1 MPPES
6 STSRGLFIT
15 FEGIDC
21 CGKSTQ
27 LKLVKKYLESKGYSV
42 VTLREPGS
50 TTLSEK
56 VRSLLLN
63 KKMKIDPYPELLLYL
78 TARGQLVSEKI
89 IPALKKNRIILC
101 DRFHDSTVAYQG
113 YGRRMDFDLI
123 EKIRKR
129 IAGKIKPNLTFVYDI
144 SPKTSLSRRKRSAD
158 RLESEK
164 EEFFRRVRSGF
175 RRIAAN
181 EPRRVKLINGEQT
194 PAKVFAQSGKE
205 LDKALDKFSKSND
218 S

>member
-1 MPPES
+1 MPTKS
-6 STSRGLFIT
+6 SKSRGLFIT

-27 LKLVKKYLESKGYSV
+27 LKLVKKYLESQGHSV

-63 KKMKIDPYPELLLYL
+63 KKIKIDPYPELLLYL

-123 EKIRKR
+123 EKIRRR
-129 IAGKIKPNLTFVYDI
+129 ITGKIKPNLTFVYDI
-144 SPKTSLSRRKRSAD
+144 SPKTSLSRRKRFAD

-194 PAKVFAQSGKE
+194 PAEVFAQSGKE
-205 LDKALDKFSKSND
+205 LDKALAKFSKSND

>member
-1 MPPES
+1 MPS
-6 STSRGLFIT
+6 KSARSCGLFIT

-27 LKLVKKYLESKGYSV
+27 LNRVKKYLESKRYSV

-50 TTLSEK
+50 TPLSEK
-56 VRSLLLN
+56 IRSLLLN

-78 TARGQLVSEKI
+78 AARGQLVSEKI
-89 IPALKKNRIILC
+89 ISALKKNRIVLC

-113 YGRRMDFDLI
+113 YGRRMDLDLI

-129 IAGKIKPNLTFVYDI
+129 IAGKVKPNLTFVYDI
-144 SPKTSLSRRKRSAD
+144 SPKTSLTRRKRSAD

-175 RRIAAN
+175 RQIAAN

-194 PAKVFAQSGKE
+194 PADVFAQTKKE
-205 LDKALDKFSKSND
+205 LDKTLTKFSKSKD

>member
-1 MPPES
+1 MHS
-6 STSRGLFIT
+6 KSARSRGLFIT

-27 LKLVKKYLESKGYSV
+27 LNRVKKYLESKRYSV

-50 TTLSEK
+50 TSLSEK
-56 VRSLLLN
+56 IRSLLLN
-63 KKMKIDPYPELLLYL
+63 KRMKIDPYPELLLYL
-78 TARGQLVSEKI
+78 AARGQLISEKI
-89 IPALKKNRIILC
+89 IPALKKNKIVLC

-123 EKIRKR
+123 DKIRKR
-129 IAGKIKPNLTFVYDI
+129 IAGKVKPNLTFVYDI
-144 SPKTSLSRRKRSAD
+144 SPKTSLTRRKRSAD

-181 EPRRVKLINGEQT
+181 EPRRIKFIKGEQP
-194 PAKVFAQSGKE
+194 PADVFAQTRKE
-205 LDKALDKFSKSND
+205 LDKALTKFSNT
-218 S
+218 